1 MSIREKV
8 ELWIKAEYAFR
19 LADRNYTTEAQE
31 WLLEAE
37 DQLRESVAGHKDLG
51 RAGEALGCRS
61 KMPVK
66 RINKKRQKLQTRK
79 TKTTSG
85 LKIRGL
91 F

>member
-1 MSIREKV
+1 MEH
-8 ELWIKAEYAFR
+8 WIKAEYAFR
-19 LADRNYTTEAQE
+19 LTDRNYTAEAQA

-37 DQLRESVAGHKDLG
+37 DQLREAVSGHKDLG
-51 RAGEALGCRS
+51 KAGKALGCRS
-61 KMPVK
+61 QMPVK

-79 TKTTSG
+79 TKITSG